1 MDYCVVLV
9 TVSSA
14 SEAKTIAR
22 TLVEERLAACVNIIP
37 GLTSIYRW
45 KKKSART
52 GNSSW
57 SSRLRGK
64 RWQRCANALC
74 SCIAMWYPR

>member
-9 TVSSA
+9 TASSEPA
-14 SEAKTIAR
+14 AKTIAR

-45 KKKSART
+45 D
-52 GNSSW
+52 G
-57 SSRLRGK
+57 
-64 RWQRCANALC
+64 
-74 SCIAMWYPR
+74 